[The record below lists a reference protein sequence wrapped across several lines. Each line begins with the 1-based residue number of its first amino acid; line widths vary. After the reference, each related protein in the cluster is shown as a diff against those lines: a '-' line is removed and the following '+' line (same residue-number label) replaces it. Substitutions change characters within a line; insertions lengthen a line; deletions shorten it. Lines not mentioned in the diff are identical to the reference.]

1 MILQQAKVN
10 KSSQVE
16 SRGGIMQ
23 LIEYNT
29 DEIIH
34 TKYTALDIA
43 IGVLEEQKRRGKEE
57 FNINELQEYVSR
69 CQILQMYHNKVKLFD
84 EDVQIQNGD
93 GTIKDLKNKLNN
105 VVKGKRG
112 IFGQIKKPV
121 LKDVRDIDE
130 TLISLEEEYGEPIFL
145 NDEVKKLIKMSLDY
159 LYVISIYSFFSWNG
173 LITDEGYLNCQ
184 KYIEIS
190 KELFYPLNV
199 ISENENLEFDFKERL
214 IDLVQTINYK
224 IENVLIHEDGNK
236 AIFDFGSD
244 VKVAIY
250 DNHCA
255 YGIYGKSVCDFL
267 DLKADIEE
275 FLSKFDTLKKDTGFR
290 AVKRDIYHFD

>member
-1 MILQQAKVN
+1 
-10 KSSQVE
+10 
-16 SRGGIMQ
+16 MQ
-23 LIEYNT
+23 LIEYKT
-29 DEIIH
+29 EEVIH

-43 IGVLEEQKRRGKEE
+43 IGALEELRQRGKDK
-57 FNINELQEYVSR
+57 FNIYQLQEYVSR
-69 CQILQMYHNKVKLFD
+69 CQVLQMYHNKVTLFD
-84 EDVQIQNGD
+84 EDIRILNGD
-93 GTIKDLKNKLNN
+93 GTIEELENKLNSI
-105 VVKGKRG
+105 VKGKRG
-112 IFGQIKKPV
+112 IFGRIKKPV
-121 LKDVRDIDE
+121 LKDIRNIDE
-130 TLISLEEEYGEPIFL
+130 TLRSLKEEYGEPIFL
-145 NDEVKKLIKMSLDY
+145 NDEVKKLIKMSIDY
-159 LYVISIYSFFSWNG
+159 PYVISIYSFFSWNG
-173 LITDEGYLNCQ
+173 LITNEDYLDCQ

-190 KELFYPLNV
+190 KELFYPLDV
-199 ISENENLEFDFKERL
+199 ISGNENLEFDFKERL

-224 IENVLIHEDGNK
+224 IKNVLIHEDGNK

-267 DLKADIEE
+267 DLKVDIEE

>member
-1 MILQQAKVN
+1 
-10 KSSQVE
+10 
-16 SRGGIMQ
+16 MQ
-23 LIEYNT
+23 LIEYNA

-43 IGVLEEQKRRGKEE
+43 IGVLEEQKRRGKKD
-57 FNINELQEYVSR
+57 FDISELQEYVSR

-84 EDVQIQNGD
+84 EDIQIQNGD

-130 TLISLEEEYGEPIFL
+130 TLISLEEEYGETRFL
-145 NDEVKKLIKMSLDY
+145 DNEVKDFVKISLDY
-159 LYVISIYSFFSWNG
+159 PYSLSIYLFFRWNR
-173 LITDEGYLNCQ
+173 LITDEGYLDCQ

-190 KELFYPLNV
+190 KELFHPLDV
-199 ISENENLEFDFKERL
+199 ISQNENLELDFKERL
-214 IDLVQTINYK
+214 IDLVKTINYK
-224 IENVLIHEDGNK
+224 IKNVLFHEDGDK
-236 AIFDFGSD
+236 AVFDFGND

-250 DNHCA
+250 NNHCA
-255 YGIYGKSVCDFL
+255 YGIYGKSVCEFL
-267 DLKADIEE
+267 DLKAEIED
-275 FLSKFDTLKKDTGFR
+275 FLCKFDTLEKDTGFR
-290 AVKRDIYHFD
+290 NMKRDIYRFD